1 MCNLYRHKSS
11 YQEVADLFKTRSNLT
26 NMTEFDLEIFPDYP
40 APIVRKDAHGER
52 ELAMLR
58 WGMPSPDKAITSTGV
73 NYGTTNIR
81 NPHYDHWK
89 KWLGKEFRCLVPA
102 TSFSEYGPKPDPVTK
117 RKPLHWFAL
126 NEDQPMFC
134 FAGLWTP
141 WRGIRKAKEGQ
152 IDVEVFGF
160 LTTNANAV
168 VKPIH
173 EKAMPVI
180 LRTREEF
187 DIWLNGSPREAL
199 QLQRPL
205 PDSDLIV
212 LAPPKKIEEEP
223 LLL

>member
-1 MCNLYRHKSS
+1 
-11 YQEVADLFKTRSNLT
+11 
-26 NMTEFDLEIFPDYP
+26 
-40 APIVRKDAHGER
+40 
-52 ELAMLR
+52 
-58 WGMPSPDKAITSTGV
+58 
-73 NYGTTNIR
+73 
-81 NPHYDHWK
+81 
-89 KWLGKEFRCLVPA
+89 
-102 TSFSEYGPKPDPVTK
+102 
-117 RKPLHWFAL
+117 
-126 NEDQPMFC
+126 MFC